1 MRMRGYA
8 AAGIVAACM
17 LASPR
22 LRSSLALLAAMLFSA
37 LSLCATVKAS
47 ADSFAVERAL
57 LTQARGATPQSPWV
71 RDGEVSPQAR
81 QLLAV
86 LRRIGDYGLSSE
98 EFAPLLLT
106 IETST
111 DPLDVAR
118 LDDAMSLAALRLIRD
133 LHDGRVDPQE
143 AGYELSH
150 RRAPVDRI
158 TTLNN
163 LASSPDVAATLAALE
178 PRSSQYRALKTW
190 LARYRTIP
198 DVFVPPLVPEG
209 TAVRSGD
216 DYTGAAAL
224 RRRLEE
230 LGDAAPPASGIASAD
245 VRYDEDLVIAVARFQ
260 RRHGLDPDGVL
271 GPRTR
276 DALSVPIS
284 WRIRQIELT
293 LERWRWLPD
302 IQAPAVIVN
311 VPQYMLYT
319 LPDPADADPQ
329 AQVRKIPVIVG
340 KEERQTPVFD
350 SAIEAVVFRPYW
362 EVPRSIVV
370 GELLPLIRRDP
381 GYLAR
386 NDMEIVRGGG
396 DAVRVLPEGQ
406 AAIGALGSGS
416 ARLRQRPGPR
426 NALGLIKFVLPN
438 RHEVYLH
445 STPEARL
452 FGRERRA
459 LSHGCIRVSDPTAL
473 AAYLLKDTPGDWSVD
488 AIEAATC
495 ADATF
500 TVRLARPVPVY
511 ILYGTVV
518 IDGDEALFF
527 DDIYGYDRRLEA
539 LLSRGGAPDR
549 VRSARS
555 N

>member
-1 MRMRGYA
+1 
-8 AAGIVAACM
+8 
-17 LASPR
+17 
-22 LRSSLALLAAMLFSA
+22 MLFGA
-37 LSLCATVKAS
+37 LPVCATVKAS
-47 ADSFAVERAL
+47 GDPFAAERAL
-57 LTQARGATPQSPWV
+57 LTQARGATPQSLWA
-71 RDGEVSPQAR
+71 RDGEASPQAR

-86 LRRIGDYGLSSE
+86 LHRVGDYGLSSD
-98 EFAPLLLT
+98 EFAPLVLT
-106 IETST
+106 IEAAM
-111 DPLDVAR
+111 DPLDAAR
-118 LDDAMSLAALRLIRD
+118 VEEAMSLAALRLIRD
-133 LHDGRVDPQE
+133 LHDGRADPLA

-163 LASSPDVAATLAALE
+163 LASSPDVGATLAALE
-178 PRSSQYRALKTW
+178 PRSSQYRALKKW

-198 DVFVPPLVPEG
+198 DVFVPAPVPNG
-209 TAVRSGD
+209 SSVRSGD
-216 DYTGAAAL
+216 DYTAAGAL

-230 LGDAAPPASGIASAD
+230 LGDAAPPAAGIASVGA
-245 VRYDEDLVIAVARFQ
+245 RYDEDLAIAVARFQ
-260 RRHGLDPDGVL
+260 RRHGLEPDGVL

-276 DALSVPIS
+276 DALAVPIS

-362 EVPRSIVV
+362 EVPRSIVEQ
-370 GELLPLIRRDP
+370 ELLPMIQRDP

-396 DAVRVLPEGQ
+396 DAVRVLPEGN
-406 AAIGALGSGS
+406 ATISALRSGS

-527 DDIYGYDRRLEA
+527 DDIYGYDRRLEV
-539 LLSRGGAPDR
+539 LLATEESPETA
-549 VRSARS
+549 RSARS